1 MAEAR
6 AAGRSIVVGVGGGIA
21 AYKACDLVRRL
32 RGEGARVRVALS
44 TNAARFVTPLT
55 FQALSGEPVLS
66 DLMDPSQEATYG
78 HLDLAR
84 GADLMVVAPATADLL
99 GKLRCGLCDDAVTTV
114 AVALR
119 GPLLLCPAM
128 NVAMWENARVQENL
142 AALQTDPRV
151 AICGPVSGL
160 LADGDVGMGRLAE
173 VTDIVEAAIRL
184 LGTRDLAGRKVLVTA
199 GPTREPFDPVRFISN
214 PSSGRM
220 GYALAEA
227 AARRGAQVV
236 LISGPVEL
244 PAPAGARLV
253 RVGTAQQML
262 DACVA
267 ELDGTD
273 LDVILAAAAVSDYRP
288 REASSHK
295 LKKSEGPASVELERT
310 PDVLAALSERAHK
323 GKGRRPV
330 LVGFAAETDDLLANA
345 RAKLT
350 AKRLDLIVA
359 NLVGREG
366 SGFASERNEA
376 VLVQTG
382 QQDVSLPSQTKIALA
397 HAVLDRAVGLLAH

>member
-6 AAGRSIVVGVGGGIA
+6 AAGRTILVGVGGGIA

-32 RGEGARVRVALS
+32 RAERARVRVAL
-44 TNAARFVTPLT
+44 TANAARFVTPLT

-66 DLMDPSQEATYG
+66 DLMDPHQEATYG

-84 GADLMVVAPATADLL
+84 GADLMVVAPATADLI
-99 GKLRCGLCDDAVTTV
+99 GKLAGGLCDDAVTTV

-119 GPLLLCPAM
+119 APLLLCPAM
-128 NVAMWENARVQENL
+128 NTAMWENARVQENL
-142 AALQTDPRV
+142 AALRADARV
-151 AICGPVSGL
+151 AVCGPASGL

-173 VTDIVEAAIRL
+173 IDDIVEAAIRL
-184 LGTRDLAGRKVLVTA
+184 LGPRDLAGRKVLVTA

-236 LISGPVEL
+236 LVSGPVEL
-244 PAPAGARLV
+244 TPPPGV
-253 RVGTAQQML
+253 STVMVSTAQEML
-262 DACVA
+262 EACLT
-267 ELDGTD
+267 ELAGTN
-273 LDVILAAAAVSDYRP
+273 LIIAAAAVSDYRP
-288 REASSHK
+288 HEASGHK
-295 LKKSEGPASVELERT
+295 LKKSEGQSSVVLERT
-310 PDVLAALSERAHK
+310 PDILATLSERSHAAK
-323 GKGRRPV
+323 GKRPV
-330 LVGFAAETDDLLANA
+330 LVGFAAETENLAANA
-345 RAKLT
+345 RAKLA

-366 SGFASERNEA
+366 SGFGSPTNEA
-376 VLVQTG
+376 VLLQSG
-382 QQDVSLPSQTKIALA
+382 KEDVSLPSQSKLAMA
-397 HAVLDRAVGLLAH
+397 HAVLDRVVGLLVA